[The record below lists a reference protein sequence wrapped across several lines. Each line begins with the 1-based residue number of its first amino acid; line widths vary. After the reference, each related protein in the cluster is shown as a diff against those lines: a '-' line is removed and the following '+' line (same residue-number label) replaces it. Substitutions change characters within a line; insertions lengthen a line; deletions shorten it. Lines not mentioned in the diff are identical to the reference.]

1 MANRIVAG
9 AIAGAAGTLA
19 LNTTTYID
27 MLVRGRAAS
36 TLPAKV
42 ASRMADEVGIPLDFD
57 VPEGGESKLVQH
69 REEALGALLGYANG
83 LAIGVAYGLLRLVL
97 PRPPT
102 WLSGAALGS
111 LAMAGSD
118 YPATRLRNY
127 QSEEVEPDQLG
138 CRVVPHIPTGPR
150 RPRLRD
156 IKGSSRRGA
165 ANRRELA
172 TATGGV
178 HAKVSPRWWSAA
190 SYTRSTRAPSA
201 IATATVSA
209 IWLASASVSTTSP
222 GLALTPYG
230 CRLSSPRHGR
240 FRLRRRR
247 LP

>member
-57 VPEGGESKLVQH
+57 VPEGGESDLVQH

-118 YPATRLRNY
+118 YPATRLGITNPKKW
-127 QSEEVEPDQLG
+127 SPISWVAD
-138 CRVVPHIPTGPR
+138 VVPHMAYGVTTA
-150 RPRLRD
+150 LAFEH
-156 IKGSSRRGA
+156 IKG
-165 ANRRELA
+165 
-172 TATGGV
+172 
-178 HAKVSPRWWSAA
+178 
-190 SYTRSTRAPSA
+190 
-201 IATATVSA
+201 
-209 IWLASASVSTTSP
+209 
-222 GLALTPYG
+222 
-230 CRLSSPRHGR
+230 
-240 FRLRRRR
+240 
-247 LP
+247 